1 MNKIVHS
8 KESDQILDKSFN
20 LPRVKAIT
28 GGESLINF
36 LIRPL
41 LPSINIAK
49 ILFAVTT

>member
-20 LPRVKAIT
+20 LPRVKAIIC
-28 GGESLINF
+28 GESLINF
-36 LIRPL
+36 LIRLIL
-41 LPSINIAK
+41 LLINIAK